1 MNRRDQVIAALDEIV
16 DPCSAAAGM
25 PAGLA
30 AMGIVDA
37 VAVEGGSVTVRLLPT
52 FAGCLFAG
60 LFADEAER
68 RIGALAWCDGIAVE
82 LAGDAV
88 WTEDRMSPALRRRRE
103 GLRAQLGAQA

>member
-16 DPCSAAAGM
+16 DPCSAAAGV

-37 VAVEGGSVTVRLLPT
+37 VAIEGGSVTVRLLPT

-68 RIGALAWCDGIAVE
+68 RIGALDWCQAIEVE

-88 WTEDRMSPALRRRRE
+88 WTEERMSPVLRRRR
-103 GLRAQLGAQA
+103 AQLRRQLQLR